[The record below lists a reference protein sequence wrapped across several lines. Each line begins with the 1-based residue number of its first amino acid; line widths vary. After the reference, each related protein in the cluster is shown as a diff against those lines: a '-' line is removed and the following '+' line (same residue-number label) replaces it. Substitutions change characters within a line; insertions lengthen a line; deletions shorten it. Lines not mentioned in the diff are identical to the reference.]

1 MRQLKYDNEFDN
13 IVDDIEVWYDDEI
26 PVEVKE
32 FINKKL
38 DSTMIYEQKADKYYC
53 SKCFRELSKNYYCTN
68 CHQRFS
74 TSKYRYNDVI
84 SIDSI
89 DIIQTVYFKFYVF
102 DVSEGDVLLYE
113 IENGIHLFR
122 TTHLVKRN
130 RMKIDKVFL
139 VSKDSLLE
147 LLTNKSY
154 SYQSLKKEYDRV
166 LDLMK
171 KEKFDLS
178 FDEEQPLSKYFF
190 NLGDSYLYTDNLL
203 DLRNTIYKY
212 TYIWDSTKYLK
223 EHDFSLFDITALPL
237 TNPCFEYLIK
247 YKLYSLAYSNEL
259 LEFKKTFKDTF
270 GVEKSHLD
278 FMIKNDISY
287 DELRILSCTDL
298 EDIKLL
304 QKLSF
309 FCIPLEQIK
318 SYNIDIISLL
328 KYFKM
333 KHYKHEYLYEYSDY
347 IKMCYELK
355 YNLKDKHIIF
365 PKSLFEE
372 HNKICSQ
379 YQMIKNPNIEKG
391 IKKICNILQLNKYE
405 DENYIIY
412 PAPTLQSMLD
422 ESLKQNNCLKLY
434 CEKYSNGETNIYFM
448 RKKNNIKKSFVTIEV
463 TGNKVIQARG
473 KNNILP
479 SEDTMKIIKKW
490 ENNLIPIQVK

>member
-178 FDEEQPLSKYFF
+178 FDAILI
-190 NLGDSYLYTDNLL
+190 YTL
-203 DLRNTIYKY
+203 
-212 TYIWDSTKYLK
+212 
-223 EHDFSLFDITALPL
+223 
-237 TNPCFEYLIK
+237 
-247 YKLYSLAYSNEL
+247 
-259 LEFKKTFKDTF
+259 
-270 GVEKSHLD
+270 
-278 FMIKNDISY
+278 
-287 DELRILSCTDL
+287 
-298 EDIKLL
+298 
-304 QKLSF
+304 
-309 FCIPLEQIK
+309 
-318 SYNIDIISLL
+318 
-328 KYFKM
+328 
-333 KHYKHEYLYEYSDY
+333 
-347 IKMCYELK
+347 
-355 YNLKDKHIIF
+355 
-365 PKSLFEE
+365 
-372 HNKICSQ
+372 
-379 YQMIKNPNIEKG
+379 
-391 IKKICNILQLNKYE
+391 
-405 DENYIIY
+405 IIY
-412 PAPTLQSMLD
+412 
-422 ESLKQNNCLKLY
+422 
-434 CEKYSNGETNIYFM
+434 
-448 RKKNNIKKSFVTIEV
+448 
-463 TGNKVIQARG
+463 
-473 KNNILP
+473 
-479 SEDTMKIIKKW
+479 
-490 ENNLIPIQVK
+490 